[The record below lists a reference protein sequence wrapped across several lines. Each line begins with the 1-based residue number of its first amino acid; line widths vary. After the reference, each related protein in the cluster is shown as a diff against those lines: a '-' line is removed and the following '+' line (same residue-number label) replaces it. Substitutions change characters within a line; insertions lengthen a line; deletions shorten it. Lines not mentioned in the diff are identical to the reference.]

1 MAVGLITD
9 AHQAEDILRREKAD
23 LIALGRE
30 MLLNP
35 NWPIQAAQQL
45 GCRDPFAL
53 LAPSYRYWLEKRANL
68 TPTT

>member
-1 MAVGLITD
+1 MLI
-9 AHQAEDILRREKAD
+9 
-23 LIALGRE
+23 
-30 MLLNP
+30 NP

-68 TPTT
+68 APTT